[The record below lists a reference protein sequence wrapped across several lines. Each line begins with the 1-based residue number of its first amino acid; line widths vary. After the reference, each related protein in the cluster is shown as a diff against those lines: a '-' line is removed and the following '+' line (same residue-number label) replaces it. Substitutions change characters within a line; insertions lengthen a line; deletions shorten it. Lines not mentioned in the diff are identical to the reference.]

1 VPKRRR
7 SGPTGGT
14 VASGARLEGGRCA
27 GSDVHFGTEC
37 TCQVRL
43 GEVFCA
49 RFGRDPYIV
58 SAMSEPRN
66 EANSAAE
73 PGTAQPQLHRKL
85 GILNATSI
93 NMSNMIGIGPF
104 ITVPPILATLGG
116 PQALLAWF
124 AGAIIA
130 IADGLVVSELGASL
144 PSSGGAYVFLRDSF
158 GRERW
163 GKLMAWMFIWQF
175 LFSGTLEI
183 ASGSIGMVQ
192 YLSYIWKGIA
202 VHPWAIKFLAAGIS
216 ALVMFSLYRKIQDI
230 AKLMLILWITTLVT
244 TGWVIITGLVK
255 MNPHLAFDFPA
266 GAFDLNWAFLIGLG
280 NGTILVI
287 YNYLG
292 YNQVCYLGGEV
303 KRPERTIPYAVILSI
318 LGVTVIDF
326 LLSFSFVCVVPWRE
340 MVKEGSVAYNA
351 VASVFMG
358 RIYGEWAAIAISIMI
373 LFTAFASVFALML
386 GYSRVPYAAALDGA
400 FFRWFGVLHP
410 KGEFPHRS
418 LVLVGVLCIIASFFG
433 LVQIITGLILAR
445 ILVVFCGQI
454 VGLFLL
460 RKYRPEV
467 PRPFRMWLYPI
478 PAVLALVGWLYSFAS
493 PAFRPGGWKFMLY
506 AFGTIAAGLVA
517 YFILAQKKREWPFA
531 PRDVIPRS

>member
-1 VPKRRR
+1 
-7 SGPTGGT
+7 
-14 VASGARLEGGRCA
+14 
-27 GSDVHFGTEC
+27 
-37 TCQVRL
+37 
-43 GEVFCA
+43 
-49 RFGRDPYIV
+49 
-58 SAMSEPRN
+58 MSEPNNDQNR
-66 EANSAAE
+66 AADA
-73 PGTAQPQLHRKL
+73 TAEQPQLQRKL

-104 ITVPPILATLGG
+104 ITVPPILVTLGG
-116 PQALLAWF
+116 PQALLSWF

-130 IADGLVVSELGASL
+130 IADGLVVAELGASL
-144 PSSGGAYVFLRDSF
+144 AGSGGPYVFLRDSY

-192 YLSYIWKGIA
+192 YLTYIWKDLGN
-202 VHPWAIKFLAAGIS
+202 HPWGIKFMAAGIS
-216 ALVMFSLYRKIQDI
+216 GLVMLSLYRKIQDI
-230 AKLMLILWITTLVT
+230 AKLMLILWITTLAT
-244 TGWVIITGLVK
+244 TGWVIISGLVK
-255 MNPHLAFDFPA
+255 MNPHLAFDFPP

-303 KRPERTIPYAVILSI
+303 KQPERTIPYAVILSI
-318 LGVTVIDF
+318 LGVTLIDF
-326 LLSFSFVCVVPWRE
+326 LLSFSFVSVVPWRE
-340 MVKEGSVAYNA
+340 MVKEGSSAYNA

-386 GYSRVPYAAALDGA
+386 GYSRVPYAAAQDGA

-410 KGEFPHRS
+410 TGEFPHRS
-418 LVLVGVLCIIASFFG
+418 VVLIGVLCIIASFFS
-433 LVQIITGLILAR
+433 LVDIITGLILAR
-445 ILVVFCGQI
+445 ILVVFGGQI
-454 VGLFLL
+454 IGLFIL
-460 RKYRPEV
+460 RKYRKEV
-467 PRPFRMWLYPI
+467 PRPFKMWLYPA
-478 PAVLALVGWLYSFAS
+478 PAVLALVGWLY
-493 PAFRPGGWKFMLY
+493 AFGSGVADPVKGWKFALY

-517 YFILAQKKREWPFA
+517 YILLAMKKRDWPFA
-531 PRDVIPRS
+531 APSKG

>member
-1 VPKRRR
+1 MSDPSNK
-7 SGPTGGT
+7 
-14 VASGARLEGGRCA
+14 A
-27 GSDVHFGTEC
+27 G
-37 TCQVRL
+37 
-43 GEVFCA
+43 
-49 RFGRDPYIV
+49 
-58 SAMSEPRN
+58 
-66 EANSAAE
+66 SAAE
-73 PGTAQPQLHRKL
+73 TSASQPQLRRKL

-116 PQALLAWF
+116 PQALISWF
-124 AGAIIA
+124 VGAILA
-130 IADGLVVSELGASL
+130 MADGLVVSELGAAL
-144 PSSGGAYVFLRDSF
+144 PSSGGAYVFLRDSY

-192 YLSYIWKGIA
+192 YLSYLWKGLA
-202 VHPWAIKFLAAGIS
+202 EHPWGIKFMAAGIS

-230 AKLMLILWITTLVT
+230 ARLMLILWITTLAT
-244 TGWVIITGLVK
+244 TGWVIVSGLAK
-255 MNPHLAFDFPA
+255 MNPRLAFDFPA

-280 NGTILVI
+280 NGTVLVV

-303 KRPERTIPYAVILSI
+303 KQPERTIPVAVILSI

-326 LLSFSFVCVVPWRE
+326 LLSFSFVSVVPWRE
-340 MVKEGSVAYNA
+340 MVKAGSPAYNA

-358 RIYGEWAAIAISIMI
+358 RIYGEWAAIAISVMI

-418 LVLVGVLCIIASFFG
+418 VVLIGVLCIIASFFG
-433 LVQIITGLILAR
+433 LVEIITALILAR
-445 ILVVFCGQI
+445 VLVVFVGQI
-454 VGLFLL
+454 IGLLIL
-460 RKYRPEV
+460 RRFRPDV
-467 PRPFRMWLYPI
+467 PRPFKMWLYPL
-478 PAVLALVGWLYSFAS
+478 PAVLALVGWLYVFSS
-493 PAFRPGGWKFMLY
+493 PAGAPGGWKFMLY
-506 AFGTIAAGLVA
+506 AFGTIAVGLVA
-517 YFILAQKKREWPFA
+517 YFLLAWKKREWPFA
-531 PRDVIPRS
+531 MRLDPSRD

>member
-1 VPKRRR
+1 MTEGMGKPAPQAER
-7 SGPTGGT
+7 
-14 VASGARLEGGRCA
+14 ASE
-27 GSDVHFGTEC
+27 
-37 TCQVRL
+37 
-43 GEVFCA
+43 
-49 RFGRDPYIV
+49 
-58 SAMSEPRN
+58 
-66 EANSAAE
+66 
-73 PGTAQPQLHRKL
+73 QPQLRRKL

-116 PQALLAWF
+116 PQALISWF
-124 AGAIIA
+124 VGAIVA
-130 IADGLVVSELGASL
+130 MADGLVVSELGASL
-144 PSSGGAYVFLRDSF
+144 PSTGGAYVFLRDCY

-192 YLSYIWKGIA
+192 YLSFLWKDLA
-202 VHPWAIKFLAAGIS
+202 VHPWGIKFLAAGIS

-230 AKLMLILWITTLVT
+230 ARLMLILWITTLAT
-244 TGWVIITGLVK
+244 TGWVIVSGLVK
-255 MNPHLAFDFPA
+255 MDARLAFDFPP
-266 GAFDLNWAFLIGLG
+266 GAFVLNWAFLVGLG

-326 LLSFSFVCVVPWRE
+326 LLSFSFVAVVPWRE
-340 MVKEGSVAYNA
+340 MVREGSLAYNA
-351 VASVFMG
+351 VASVFMQ
-358 RIYGEWAAIAISIMI
+358 RIYGNWAAVAISVMI

-400 FFRWFGVLHP
+400 FFRWFGALHP

-418 LVLVGVLCIIASFFG
+418 LVLIGVLCIVASFFG
-433 LVQIITGLILAR
+433 LVQIITALILAR

-460 RKYRPEV
+460 RKYRREV
-467 PRPFRMWLYPI
+467 PRPFKMWLYPV
-478 PAVLALVGWLYSFAS
+478 PAVQIG
-493 PAFRPGGWKFMLY
+493 
-506 AFGTIAAGLVA
+506 
-517 YFILAQKKREWPFA
+517 
-531 PRDVIPRS
+531 

>member
-1 VPKRRR
+1 
-7 SGPTGGT
+7 
-14 VASGARLEGGRCA
+14 
-27 GSDVHFGTEC
+27 
-37 TCQVRL
+37 
-43 GEVFCA
+43 
-49 RFGRDPYIV
+49 
-58 SAMSEPRN
+58 MSEP
-66 EANSAAE
+66 EKAAGGS
-73 PGTAQPQLHRKL
+73 PQTPAGQPQLHRKL

-130 IADGLVVSELGASL
+130 IADGLVVSELGAAL
-144 PSSGGAYVFLRDSF
+144 PSSGGAYVFLRDCY

-192 YLSYIWKGIA
+192 YLSYIWKDLGN
-202 VHPWAIKFLAAGIS
+202 HPWGIKFMAAGIS
-216 ALVMFSLYRKIQDI
+216 ALVMLSLYRKIQDI
-230 AKLMLILWITTLVT
+230 ARLMLILWITTLAT
-244 TGWVIITGLVK
+244 TGWVIISGLVK
-255 MNPHLAFDFPA
+255 MNTHLAFDFPP
-266 GAFDLNWAFLIGLG
+266 GAFDLNWAFLVGLG

-303 KRPERTIPYAVILSI
+303 KEPGRTIPYAVILSI

-326 LLSFSFVCVVPWRE
+326 LLSFSFVSVVPWRE
-340 MVKEGSVAYNA
+340 MVKEGSPAYNA

-358 RIYGEWAAIAISIMI
+358 QIYGEWAAIAISVMI

-400 FFRWFGVLHP
+400 FFRWFGALHP

-418 LVLVGVLCIIASFFG
+418 LVLIGVLCIVASFFG

-445 ILVVFCGQI
+445 ILVVFIGQI
-454 VGLFLL
+454 IGLFIL
-460 RKYRPEV
+460 RKYRHEV
-467 PRPFRMWLYPI
+467 VLPFKMWLYPV
-478 PAVLALVGWLYSFAS
+478 PAILAMIGWLYAFAS
-493 PAFRPGGWKFMLY
+493 PAGSPGGWKFMLY

-517 YFILAQKKREWPFA
+517 YFLLAKQKREWPFA
-531 PRDVIPRS
+531 PPAQN

>member
-1 VPKRRR
+1 
-7 SGPTGGT
+7 
-14 VASGARLEGGRCA
+14 
-27 GSDVHFGTEC
+27 
-37 TCQVRL
+37 
-43 GEVFCA
+43 
-49 RFGRDPYIV
+49 
-58 SAMSEPRN
+58 MSESSKLPN
-66 EANSAAE
+66 GASEA
-73 PGTAQPQLHRKL
+73 TVPQLRRKL

-116 PQALLAWF
+116 PQALISWF
-124 AGAIIA
+124 VGAIVA
-130 IADGLVVSELGASL
+130 ICDGLVVSELGASL
-144 PSSGGAYVFLRDSF
+144 PGAGGPYVFLRDTY

-192 YLSYIWKGIA
+192 YLSFIWKDLL
-202 VHPWAIKFLAAGIS
+202 VHPWRIKFLAAGIS

-230 AKLMLILWITTLVT
+230 AKLMMILWITTLAT

-255 MNPHLAFDFPA
+255 MNTHLAFDFPPK
-266 GAFDLNWAFLIGLG
+266 AFALNLAFLLGLG
-280 NGTILVI
+280 NGTVLVI

-303 KRPERTIPYAVILSI
+303 KHPERTIPYAVILSI

-326 LLSFSFVCVVPWRE
+326 LLSFSFVSVVPWRE
-340 MVKEGSVAYNA
+340 MVKEGTPAYNA

-358 RIYGEWAAIAISIMI
+358 KVYGHWAAIAISVMI

-418 LVLVGVLCIIASFFG
+418 LVLIGVLCIIASFFG
-433 LVQIITGLILAR
+433 LVQIITALILAR

-454 VGLFLL
+454 IGLFIA
-460 RKYRPEV
+460 RKYRREV
-467 PRPFRMWLYPI
+467 PRPFKMWLYPA
-478 PAVLALVGWLYSFAS
+478 PAVLALVGWLYTFVS
-493 PAFRPGGWKFMLY
+493 PALSPGGGKYMLY

-517 YFILAQKKREWPFA
+517 YFILAGQKKEWPFSA
-531 PRDVIPRS
+531 

>member
-1 VPKRRR
+1 
-7 SGPTGGT
+7 
-14 VASGARLEGGRCA
+14 
-27 GSDVHFGTEC
+27 
-37 TCQVRL
+37 
-43 GEVFCA
+43 
-49 RFGRDPYIV
+49 
-58 SAMSEPRN
+58 MSEPNNDKSR
-66 EANSAAE
+66 AADAPAE
-73 PGTAQPQLHRKL
+73 QPQLQRKL

-104 ITVPPILATLGG
+104 ITVPPILVTLGG

-130 IADGLVVSELGASL
+130 IADGLVVAELGASL
-144 PSSGGAYVFLRDSF
+144 AAAGGPYVFLRESY

-192 YLSYIWKGIA
+192 YLTYLWKDLA
-202 VHPWAIKFLAAGIS
+202 NHPWGIKFMAAGIS
-216 ALVMFSLYRKIQDI
+216 ALVMLSLYRKIQDI

-244 TGWVIITGLVK
+244 TGWVIISGLAK
-255 MNPHLAFDFPA
+255 MNPNLAFDFPP
-266 GAFDLNWAFLIGLG
+266 GAFDLNWAFLVGLG

-303 KRPERTIPYAVILSI
+303 KQPERTIPYAVILSI

-326 LLSFSFVCVVPWRE
+326 LLSFSFVSVVPWRE
-340 MVKEGSVAYNA
+340 MVKEGSSAYNA

-358 RIYGEWAAIAISIMI
+358 KIYGEWAAIAISIMI

-386 GYSRVPYAAALDGA
+386 GYSRVPYAAAQDGA
-400 FFRWFGVLHP
+400 FFRWFAVLHP
-410 KGEFPHRS
+410 KGGFPHRS
-418 LVLVGVLCIIASFFG
+418 LVLIGVLCIVASFFG

-445 ILVVFCGQI
+445 ILVVFMGQI
-454 VGLFLL
+454 IGLFIL

-467 PRPFRMWLYPI
+467 PRPFKMWLYPI
-478 PAVLALVGWLYSFAS
+478 PGVLAMIGWLYAFVS
-493 PAFRPGGWKFMLY
+493 PAGSPGGWKFMLY

-517 YFILAQKKREWPFA
+517 YILLAMKKRDWPFA
-531 PRDVIPRS
+531 APSKG

>member
-1 VPKRRR
+1 
-7 SGPTGGT
+7 
-14 VASGARLEGGRCA
+14 
-27 GSDVHFGTEC
+27 
-37 TCQVRL
+37 
-43 GEVFCA
+43 
-49 RFGRDPYIV
+49 
-58 SAMSEPRN
+58 MSESSNPAN
-66 EANSAAE
+66 GAGEAWV
-73 PGTAQPQLHRKL
+73 PQLRRKL

-116 PQALLAWF
+116 PQALISWF
-124 AGAIIA
+124 VGAIVA
-130 IADGLVVSELGASL
+130 ICDGLVVSELGASL
-144 PSSGGAYVFLRDSF
+144 PGAGGPYVFLRDTY

-192 YLSYIWKGIA
+192 YLSFIWKDLLL
-202 VHPWAIKFLAAGIS
+202 HPWRIKFLAAGIS
-216 ALVMFSLYRKIQDI
+216 ALVMFSLYRKIQEI
-230 AKLMLILWITTLVT
+230 ARLMMILWITTLAT
-244 TGWVIITGLVK
+244 TGWVIITGLVRV
-255 MNPHLAFDFPA
+255 NTHVAFDFPPH
-266 GAFDLNWAFLIGLG
+266 AFDLNLAFLVGLG
-280 NGTILVI
+280 NGTVLVI

-303 KRPERTIPYAVILSI
+303 KHPERTIPYAVILSI

-326 LLSFSFVCVVPWRE
+326 LLSFSFVSVVPWRE
-340 MVKEGSVAYNA
+340 MVKEGTPAYNA

-358 RIYGEWAAIAISIMI
+358 RVYGHWAAIAISVMI

-433 LVQIITGLILAR
+433 LVEIITALILAR

-454 VGLFLL
+454 IGLFIV
-460 RKYRPEV
+460 RKYRREV
-467 PRPFRMWLYPI
+467 PRPFKMWLYPA
-478 PAVLALVGWLYSFAS
+478 PAVLALVGWLYTFVS
-493 PAFRPGGWKFMLY
+493 PAGSPGGGKYMLY

-517 YFILAQKKREWPFA
+517 YFILARQKRQWPF
-531 PRDVIPRS
+531 ST